1 MDTNTETKSLREEI
15 TRLKIRLSELDN
27 ATEPTSVACGHDI
40 VLDHLRKLTK
50 QHELSGLSQL
60 AGLDE
65 KHGWYT
71 TNVEPSK
78 IRTLLENGDTLREFL
93 SVFCEKGVWEA
104 LESAYHGELIT
115 EGAEAI
121 GFLEKKQLLM
131 DNKLTSKG
139 FTCYVVLGHLAFNTA
154 KKLDI
159 RKAIEISKLVYD
171 STGIHY
177 GEHLPYSA
185 AEFAE
190 ILSKHPDYANLANYN
205 VSLEDI
211 GEYLRQNN
219 A

>member
-1 MDTNTETKSLREEI
+1 
-15 TRLKIRLSELDN
+15 
-27 ATEPTSVACGHDI
+27 
-40 VLDHLRKLTK
+40 
-50 QHELSGLSQL
+50 L

-115 EGAEAI
+115 EGAKAI
-121 GFLEKKQLLM
+121 DFLEKKQLLM

-159 RKAIEISKLVYD
+159 RKPSRSLNWCMI
-171 STGIHY
+171 
-177 GEHLPYSA
+177 LPVFIM
-185 AEFAE
+185 EN
-190 ILSKHPDYANLANYN
+190 ICRTLLRN
-205 VSLEDI
+205 SLK
-211 GEYLRQNN
+211 Y
-219 A
+219 